1 VSDPGYFIHKQ
12 EIKMSTVKRGEKA
25 FEDMVLELFL
35 KKGAHAVNM
44 EPGLTNPGIPDIN
57 WCLEGIIGDL
67 ELKFGCGKRNRAPHI
82 RPSQLVWFRERI
94 KAGGYPMLAY
104 YIEEPKYADEV
115 YIFQGRYIEQLAMA
129 KKLNDLD
136 DIPSLRVM
144 NPAEMVEAL
153 ISEIASWWDQE
164 NPKIITSIN

>member
-1 VSDPGYFIHKQ
+1 
-12 EIKMSTVKRGEKA
+12 MSNSQKRGEKA
-25 FEDMVLELFL
+25 FEDMVIGLFIV
-35 KKGAHAVNM
+35 KEAHVVNM
-44 EPGLTNPGIPDIN
+44 EPGLTNPGIPDIS
-57 WCLEGIIGDL
+57 WCLEGIEGNL
-67 ELKFGCGKRNRAPHI
+67 ELKFGCGKRGRAPHI

-104 YIEEPKYADEV
+104 FIEEPKYTDEV

-136 DIPSLRVM
+136 DIPSLRVI

-153 ISEIASWWDQE
+153 ISEIASWYDQDH
-164 NPKIITSIN
+164 PQIILN